1 MPGPAIR
8 GMLAVTALP
17 KGTTMGND
25 AKVDPSP
32 AAAGGTADRTPVI
45 LGGARTP
52 FGRFRGGLAGL
63 TSTELGAHA
72 IRHALDR
79 TGVAP
84 EQVQAVIV
92 GQVIQAGAGQGPARQ
107 ASLAA
112 GIGWD
117 VPAVTINKLCLS
129 GLTAVIDAARM
140 IRAGEADF
148 IVAAGQESMTNAPHL
163 LPRLRSGVA
172 IGDAPLLDALN
183 FDGLQDPRTGELM
196 GSATDAVNARL
207 GIGRQAQD
215 DVAARSHQRAE
226 AARTAGYLAEE
237 IAPVEVPQRRG
248 AAVVIDTDEGIRPG
262 TTPETL
268 AALKPAFSTADT
280 ATITAGSSSP
290 LSDGAAAVV
299 VASKA
304 AAEAAGLSW
313 IAEIGSHGQ
322 TAGPDGSLHSQPSRA
337 IGRALK
343 LEGLTVA
350 DLDLIEIN
358 EAFASV
364 VVQSAKDLG
373 IDAERINADGGA
385 IALGHPVGASGARL
399 VLHQA
404 LALKR
409 RGGGTGVVAL
419 CGGGGQGEA
428 LILKA

>member
-1 MPGPAIR
+1 
-8 GMLAVTALP
+8 
-17 KGTTMGND
+17 MGND
-25 AKVDPSP
+25 ARVDPSP

-196 GSATDAVNARL
+196 GSATDAGNARL

-215 DVAARSHQRAE
+215 NVAARSHQRAE
-226 AARTAGYLAEE
+226 AARTAGYLGEE

-337 IGRALK
+337 IERALK
-343 LEGLTVA
+343 FEGLTVA

>member
-1 MPGPAIR
+1 MSKDA
-8 GMLAVTALP
+8 
-17 KGTTMGND
+17 MGND
-25 AKVDPSP
+25 STGRDVP
-32 AAAGGTADRTPVI
+32 TAVI

-52 FGRFRGGLAGL
+52 FGRFRGSLAAL
-63 TSTELGAHA
+63 ASTELGAHA
-72 IRHALDR
+72 IRSALER
-79 TGVAP
+79 AGVAP

-148 IVAAGQESMTNAPHL
+148 VVAAGQESMTNAPHL
-163 LPRLRSGVA
+163 LRRLRAGVPM
-172 IGDAPLLDALN
+172 GDAPLLDSLN
-183 FDGLQDPRTGELM
+183 WDALQDPLSGVLQ
-196 GSATDAVNARL
+196 GAATDAGNAER
-207 GIGRQAQD
+207 GISRADQD
-215 DVAARSHQRAE
+215 AVAARSHQRAG
-226 AARTAGYLAEE
+226 AAQAGGLLAEE

-248 AAVVIDTDEGIRPG
+248 PALLVDSDEGIRPG
-262 TTPETL
+262 TTAEAL
-268 AALKPAFSTADT
+268 AALKPAFSTAGS
-280 ATITAGSSSP
+280 ATITAGSASP

-299 VASKA
+299 IAGKA
-304 AAEAAGLSW
+304 AAERAGLSW

-337 IGRALK
+337 IERALK
-343 LEGLTVA
+343 LEGLTVD

-364 VVQSAKDLG
+364 IIQSAKDLG
-373 IDAERINADGGA
+373 IDSGRINADGGA

-404 LALKR
+404 LALMR
-409 RGGGTGVVAL
+409 RGGGTGVVSL

-428 LILKA
+428 LILRA

>member
-1 MPGPAIR
+1 MNQFANI
-8 GMLAVTALP
+8 
-17 KGTTMGND
+17 
-25 AKVDPSP
+25 
-32 AAAGGTADRTPVI
+32 PVI

-52 FGRFRGGLAGL
+52 FGRFRGGL
-63 TSTELGAHA
+63 TPFSSSQLGAHA
-72 IRHALDR
+72 IRAALER

-84 EQVQAVIV
+84 EQIDAVIV

-117 VPAVTINKLCLS
+117 VPTITINKLCLS

-140 IRAGEADF
+140 IRTGEADF

-163 LPRLRSGVA
+163 VPGLRAGVV
-172 IGDAPLLDALN
+172 IGDAPMLDSLN
-183 FDGLQDPRTGELM
+183 HDGLQDPVSGKLM
-196 GSATDAVNARL
+196 GEATDAGNAQR
-207 GIGRQAQD
+207 GISRTEQD
-215 DVAARSHQRAE
+215 AVAARSHQRAE
-226 AARTAGYLAEE
+226 AARAAGVLAEE
-237 IAPVEVPQRRG
+237 IAAIQVPQRKG
-248 AAVVIDTDEGIRPG
+248 PAVTIEHDEGIRPE
-262 TTPETL
+262 TTAESL
-268 AALKPAFSTADT
+268 AQLRPAFSREET

-290 LSDGAAAVV
+290 LSDGAAALVI
-299 VASKA
+299 ASKA
-304 AAEAAGLSW
+304 AAMAAGLEW

-322 TAGPDGSLHSQPSRA
+322 TAGPDGSLHSQPARA
-337 IGRALK
+337 IERALQD
-343 LEGLTVA
+343 EGLTVQE
-350 DLDLIEIN
+350 LDLVEIN

-364 VVQSAKDLG
+364 LIQSANDLG
-373 IDAERINADGGA
+373 IDTEAVNAEGGA

-419 CGGGGQGEA
+419 CGGGGQGDA

>member
-1 MPGPAIR
+1 MN
-8 GMLAVTALP
+8 
-17 KGTTMGND
+17 ND
-25 AKVDPSP
+25 AL
-32 AAAGGTADRTPVI
+32 TAVI

-52 FGRFRGGLAGL
+52 FGRFRGSLAPL
-63 TSTELGAHA
+63 TSSELGAHA
-72 IRHALDR
+72 IRNALER
-79 TGVAP
+79 AGVGP

-117 VPAVTINKLCLS
+117 VPTVTINKLCLS

-148 IVAAGQESMTNAPHL
+148 IVAAGQESMSNAPHL
-163 LPRLRSGVA
+163 LQRLRHGLA
-172 IGDAPLLDALN
+172 MGDAPLVDSLNHDA
-183 FDGLQDPRTGELM
+183 LQDPVSGVLQ
-196 GSATDAVNARL
+196 GAATDAGNAERR
-207 GIGRQAQD
+207 ISRADQD
-215 DVAARSHQRAE
+215 EVAARSHQRAD
-226 AARTAGYLAEE
+226 AARAEGRLAEE
-237 IAPVEVPQRRG
+237 IAPVGIPQRRG
-248 AAVVIDTDEGIRPG
+248 PSLTVDSDEGIRPG

-268 AALKPAFSTADT
+268 AALKPAFSTAES
-280 ATITAGSSSP
+280 ATITAGSASP

-304 AAEAAGLSW
+304 AAERAGLSW
-313 IAEIGSHGQ
+313 IAEIRSHGQ

-337 IGRALK
+337 IERALAT
-343 LEGLTVA
+343 EGMAVA

-364 VVQSAKDLG
+364 IIQSAKDLG
-373 IDAERINADGGA
+373 IPAEKINADGGA